1 MSEQNKARELRALAE
16 AVKQWGS
23 VNQALQLFAEE
34 VPETAA
40 VGAHIDGEF
49 CPVVTVDCDQYY
61 REEDSLKLAKFYA
74 AANPAAILELLDER
88 DELLAALK
96 RQVEHFDGMEVDEIE
111 EECGLDTAQRVDV
124 ARAAIQKAEG
134 SRNEQGA

>member
-16 AVKQWGS
+16 AD
-23 VNQALQLFAEE
+23 QALTQPQVIATSPARIWLDLGFDPALEE
-34 VPETAA
+34 LDFQDL
-40 VGAHIDGEF
+40 HD
-49 CPVVTVDCDQYY
+49 VTWS
-61 REEDSLKLAKFYA
+61 EDNATDHGIEYVRADL
-74 AANPAAILELLDER
+74 AANPAAILELIAER
-88 DELLAALK
+88 DALLAALK